1 MQNITSSAALKDAI
15 QLLEVEQEIKG
26 QLLKKQLYIA
36 YESLKPL
43 NLLKTYTER
52 DNLITYMIDNISAEL
67 WGWSADFFKKNICR
81 SVRESDQKTNW
92 FFLQFGVTNVVAQ
105 NSSVIRSVGQAI
117 FIIFPQKK
125 SKLFKSCKL
134 KN

>member
-43 NLLKTYTER
+43 NLLKHTLKE
-52 DNLITYMIDNISAEL
+52 ITSSPYMIDNISGGVMGL
-67 WGWSADFFKKNICR
+67 VSGFLSRKIFVGTSGNLIRKLIG
-81 SVRESDQKTNW
+81 SL
-92 FFLQFGVTNVVAQ
+92 LQFGVTNVVAQ
-105 NSSVIRSVGQAI
+105 NSSVIRSLGQAL
-117 FIIFPQKK
+117 FHHFF
-125 SKLFKSCKL
+125 SKNELNSERRAR
-134 KN
+134 

>member
-43 NLLKTYTER
+43 NLLKHTLKE
-52 DNLITYMIDNISAEL
+52 ITSSPYMIDNISGGVMGLVSGFLSRKIFVGASGNL
-67 WGWSADFFKKNICR
+67 IRKLIGS
-81 SVRESDQKTNW
+81 
-92 FFLQFGVTNVVAQ
+92 FLQFGVTNVVAQ

-117 FIIFPQKK
+117 FHHFFRKK
-125 SKLFKSCKL
+125 NQTL
-134 KN
+134 

>member
-26 QLLKKQLYIA
+26 QFLKKQLYIA

-43 NLLKTYTER
+43 NLLKHTLKE
-52 DNLITYMIDNISAEL
+52 ITSSPYMIDNISGGVMGLVSGFLSRKIFVGASGNL
-67 WGWSADFFKKNICR
+67 IRKLIGS
-81 SVRESDQKTNW
+81 
-92 FFLQFGVTNVVAQ
+92 FLQFGVTNVVAQ

-117 FIIFPQKK
+117 FHHFFRKK
-125 SKLFKSCKL
+125 NQTL
-134 KN
+134 